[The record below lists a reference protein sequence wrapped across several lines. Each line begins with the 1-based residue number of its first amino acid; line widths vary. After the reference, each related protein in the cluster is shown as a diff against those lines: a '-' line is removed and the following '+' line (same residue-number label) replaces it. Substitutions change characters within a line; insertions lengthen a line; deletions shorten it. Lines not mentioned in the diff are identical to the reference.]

1 MNHEQ
6 TSNDRNRPEDHERG
20 TERTTP
26 SIYVASLADYVN
38 GYLTGEWID
47 ATQDIDTI
55 REEIHAMLA
64 TSKSEAPEE
73 YAIHDYEGFGTLRL
87 GEYEDLDRIVAIA
100 EGIKEHGEV
109 FACWIDYTG
118 LDPEDWHKF
127 EDAYLGT
134 YDSIE
139 SYADQMIDD
148 LNLEAILDQ
157 TVPES
162 FRSYVKIDRD
172 ALVRDLE
179 CGDIWYMEFDCQVLV
194 FRSHI

>member
-6 TSNDRNRPEDHERG
+6 TPHAGNSPEDHERSIEQ
-20 TERTTP
+20 TKP
-26 SIYVASLADYVN
+26 MIYVASLADYVN

-47 ATQDIDTI
+47 ATEGIDTI

-64 TSKSEAPEE
+64 TSKSHAPEE

-87 GEYEDLDRIVAIA
+87 GEYEDIERVAAIA
-100 EGIKEHGEV
+100 EGINKYGEA

-139 SYADQMIDD
+139 AYADQMIDD
-148 LNLEAILDQ
+148 LELESTLDQ
-157 TVPES
+157 SVPES
-162 FRSYVKIDRD
+162 MRSYVKIDRD
-172 ALVRDLE
+172 AIVRDLE
-179 CGDIWYMEFDCQVLV
+179 HSDIWYMDFDGQVLV
-194 FRSHI
+194 FNSRI

>member
-6 TSNDRNRPEDHERG
+6 TPHAGNSPKDHERSIEQ
-20 TERTTP
+20 TKP
-26 SIYVASLADYVN
+26 MIYVASLADYVN

-47 ATQDIDTI
+47 ATEGIDTI

-64 TSKSEAPEE
+64 TSKSPAPEE

-87 GEYEDLDRIVAIA
+87 GEYEDIERIAAIA
-100 EGIKEHGEV
+100 EGIYKYGEA

-139 SYADQMIDD
+139 AYADQMIDD
-148 LNLEAILDQ
+148 LELESTLDQ
-157 TVPES
+157 SVPES
-162 FRSYVKIDRD
+162 MRSYVKIDRD
-172 ALVRDLE
+172 AIVRDLE
-179 CGDIWYMEFDCQVLV
+179 HSDIWYMDFDGQVLV
-194 FRSHI
+194 FNSRI

>member
-1 MNHEQ
+1 MNPEQ
-6 TSNDRNRPEDHERG
+6 TPNTWNSPEDHERSIEQ
-20 TERTTP
+20 TPP

-55 REEIHAMLA
+55 REEIQAMLA
-64 TSKSEAPEE
+64 TSKSETPEE

-87 GEYEDLDRIVAIA
+87 GEYEDIERIAAIA
-100 EGIKEHGEV
+100 EGIKEHGEA
-109 FACWIDYTG
+109 FACWIDHTG

-139 SYADQMIDD
+139 AYADQMMDD
-148 LNLEAILDQ
+148 LDLEASLDES
-157 TVPES
+157 VPES

-179 CGDIWYMEFDCQVLV
+179 YGDIWYMDFDGQVLV
-194 FRSHI
+194 FNSHI

>member
-1 MNHEQ
+1 MNHEH
-6 TSNDRNRPEDHERG
+6 TPHAGNNPEDHERNI
-20 TERTTP
+20 EQTTP
-26 SIYVASLADYVN
+26 MIYVASLADYVN

-64 TSKSEAPEE
+64 TSKSPAPEE

-87 GEYEDLDRIVAIA
+87 GEYEDIERIAAIA
-100 EGIKEHGEV
+100 EGIKEHGET

-139 SYADQMIDD
+139 AYADQMIDD
-148 LNLEAILDQ
+148 LELEATLDQ
-157 TVPES
+157 SVPES
-162 FRSYVKIDRD
+162 MRSYVKIDRD
-172 ALVRDLE
+172 AIVRDLE
-179 CGDIWYMEFDCQVLV
+179 HSDIWYMDFDGQVLV
-194 FRSHI
+194 FNSRI